1 MKQVEFSV
9 LQLSDTVSEFRAK
22 RCSAP
27 ITDKVLL
34 LSVIAI
40 LFLLVA
46 GVVYEA
52 PVYMQVIVSVIIGI
66 VVFSHLS
73 YVVEESVLIIRDFGV
88 QLRLKYTS
96 GQEYTKFLYRDKINS
111 IFIHEY
117 IKGSAVYYSL
127 AFTTYGEDRINMCF
141 TEVYPGLQAL
151 VKIYNTFP
159 HEKK

>member
-22 RCSAP
+22 RSSP
-27 ITDKVLL
+27 PVTDKVLL
-34 LSVIAI
+34 FSAVAI
-40 LFLLVA
+40 LFLLLA

-52 PVYMQVIVSVIIGI
+52 SVYIQVIISLVIAIF
-66 VVFSHLS
+66 VFSHLS

-88 QLRLKYTS
+88 QLRLKYAS

-117 IKGSAVYYSL
+117 IKGSAVCYSL

-141 TEVYPGLQAL
+141 TEVYPGLLAL
-151 VKIYNTFP
+151 VKIYNIFP
-159 HEKK
+159 HEKR